1 MNIKQTE
8 MEGGGWQHIKRRD
21 GAKRQHTGMNMK
33 QVEFSSRRRG
43 GGLRLVDWSITR
55 SSMTLKHTQGHG
67 DKSHRRQ
74 HLSCSSSSSS
84 GTASCSAAVGTET
97 ATAATSASP
106 AAAADTDEECYFWNT
121 SFTCFNFHTHTHRT
135 LLSVCAARFKCQS
148 YFR

>member
-43 GGLRLVDWSITR
+43 GGLRLVHWSITR
-55 SSMTLKHTQGHG
+55 SSMTLKHTQGHT

-74 HLSCSSSSSS
+74 RLRCCSSSCSS
-84 GTASCSAAVGTET
+84 GTAAQQSARRRRLLQHLYPPLLPPPKLV
-97 ATAATSASP
+97 
-106 AAAADTDEECYFWNT
+106 EEEQLRVIFGPP
-121 SFTCFNFHTHTHRT
+121 
-135 LLSVCAARFKCQS
+135 LSHVLIPPSVSAARFKCQS